1 MRQAARFLGLLGLL
15 TFLGLCVPA
24 VRAADA
30 DESVGQPYVVL
41 VGISHYAD
49 KHILP
54 RPTAEADVKSL
65 YDVFVSKDH
74 LGVDA
79 RHIKLLLG
87 KADPKRDSEPATRAN
102 VLKALA
108 WAAKSARKNDLVI
121 IGLFV
126 QGAPLGERGCYFA
139 SDSTFKNRAKDAIAT
154 GDVEQAL
161 KKLKSQ
167 RFVALL
173 DVNFKGWNSG
183 KEKAPDVILSNFY
196 REFLGNP
203 DDEKAP
209 TVSRA
214 IFLANSGLKPS
225 LTVDGHGA
233 FAKVLVDG
241 LKGKADTAGY
251 EPDGLI
257 TVEELAKYVRKEV
270 PDLAHAQ
277 GKTEDE
283 RGMVPLI
290 LEGQTTNF
298 VLAHNPA
305 VTAKTQARVESFEK
319 IATKNEFPKS
329 WIEEGDHLLHRMPKL
344 EAKQQL
350 RKAYQKLAD
359 HTIKVAEFR
368 KERESLL
375 AKMQLSDRDAAYY
388 ARTVMKAADMVKAG
402 FFKEVNEGQLV
413 DSAIRGLYKHLGENL
428 PSALKDR
435 LAKAKMMTKADLL
448 HVLADAR
455 KHLGKR
461 EDLDNGNDIT
471 YSLHPMLEKLDRHTD
486 YIDPETLRRME
497 VDIRGHFSGI
507 GVQIRRNNSKDAL
520 QVVTPI
526 RGSPAYKAGIY
537 AGDLITRIIRETD
550 DKGRPLSTPEEIS
563 TKGMSTEDAV
573 KKILGREG
581 TKIKLVVDREGS
593 KKPLEFE
600 LIRGRVEV
608 ETVLGTK
615 RNSDDSWNYV
625 IDPENKICYIR
636 LTQFSSN
643 TYRDLNRVMSK
654 LSKAGIKGFILDL
667 RFNPGGLLDS
677 AVKIADLFIDDGV
690 IVTIRPRNGA
700 ETSYIGK
707 SDGSYLEFPMV
718 CLVNGYS
725 ASASEIVS
733 ACLQDHGRAIIMG
746 SRSYGKGSVQTIQP
760 FDTASGPGKL
770 KLTTATFWR
779 PSKKNLNKASTPGRE
794 EDEWGVTPNKGYV
807 LKLPTK
813 ELNDLQDHLRD
824 AEIIRRPDKR
834 NVEPP
839 MKTTPFHDRQLDM
852 ALEYLRGQIRL
863 AAQGSS
869 KREGS

>member
-1 MRQAARFLGLLGLL
+1 MKQAARFLGLLGLL
-15 TFLGLCVPA
+15 AVIGLCAPTL
-24 VRAADA
+24 RAAEA

-54 RPTAEADVKSL
+54 RPTAETDAKSL
-65 YDVFVSKDH
+65 YDVFVSKDY

-87 KADPKRDSEPATRAN
+87 KADPKRNSEPATRAN
-102 VLKALA
+102 VLKALE
-108 WAAKSARKNDLVI
+108 WVAKNARKNDLVI
-121 IGLFV
+121 VGLFV
-126 QGAPLGERGCYFA
+126 QGAPLGERACYFA

-173 DVNFKGWNSG
+173 DVNFKGWDSG
-183 KEKAPDVILSNFY
+183 KEPAPDVILENFY
-196 REFLGNP
+196 REFLG
-203 DDEKAP
+203 DTEGEKAP
-209 TVSRA
+209 TISRA

-241 LKGKADTAGY
+241 LKGKADVAGY

-257 TVEELAKYVRKEV
+257 TVEELAKYVRKEI

-283 RGMVPLI
+283 KGMVSI
-290 LEGQTTNF
+290 VLEGQTTNF
-298 VLAHNPA
+298 VIARNPA
-305 VTAKTQARVESFEK
+305 VTAKTHTRVESFLK
-319 IATKNEFPKS
+319 IANDNNLPKA
-329 WIEEGDHLLHRMPKL
+329 WIEEGEHLLNRMPKL
-344 EAKQQL
+344 EAKQEL

-359 HTIKVAEFR
+359 GTINVADFR
-368 KERESLL
+368 KAREEIL
-375 AKMQLSDRDAAYY
+375 AKTQLSDRAAAYY
-388 ARTVMKAADMVKAG
+388 ARTVLGAASKVRKDY
-402 FFKEVNEGQLV
+402 FKEVNEGQLV
-413 DSAIRGLYKHLGENL
+413 DWGIRGLYKHLGENL

-435 LAKAKMMTKADLL
+435 LAGAKTMTEAELL

-461 EDLDNGNDIT
+461 EDLDNGKDIT
-471 YSLHPMLEKLDRHTD
+471 YSLAPMLGKLDQHTT
-486 YIDPETLRRME
+486 YIDPETLRHFKI
-497 VDIRGHFSGI
+497 DIEGRFSGI

-526 RGSPAYKAGIY
+526 LGSPAYKAGIY
-537 AGDLITRIIRETD
+537 AGDLITRIIREVD
-550 DKGRPLSTPEEIS
+550 DKGRPLEPPEEIS
-563 TKGMSTEDAV
+563 TKGLSTEDAV

-581 TKIKLVVDREGS
+581 TKIKLVIEREGS

-600 LIRGRVEV
+600 LIRGQVEV
-608 ETVLGTK
+608 ETVLGANRK
-615 RNSDDSWNYV
+615 EDDSWNYV
-625 IDPENKICYIR
+625 IDPENKICYVR

-643 TYRDLNRVMSK
+643 TYRDLKQVMSQLAK
-654 LSKAGIKGFILDL
+654 VGIKGFILDL
-667 RFNPGGLLDS
+667 RFNPGGRLDS

-690 IVTIRPRNGA
+690 IVTIRPRNGP

-733 ACLQDHGRAIIMG
+733 ACLQDHGRAIIVG
-746 SRSYGKGSVQTIQP
+746 SRTYGKGSVQTIQP
-760 FDTASGPGKL
+760 FQTAYGLAEL

-794 EDEWGVTPNKGYV
+794 EDEWGVTPNKGFV

-813 ELNDLQDHLRD
+813 ELNDLRDHLRD
-824 AEIIRRPDKR
+824 AEIIHRPDKR
-834 NVEPP
+834 HAETP
-839 MKTTPFHDRQLDM
+839 MKTPFRDRQLDM

-863 AAQGSS
+863 AAQVPPGN
-869 KREGS
+869 KEGS